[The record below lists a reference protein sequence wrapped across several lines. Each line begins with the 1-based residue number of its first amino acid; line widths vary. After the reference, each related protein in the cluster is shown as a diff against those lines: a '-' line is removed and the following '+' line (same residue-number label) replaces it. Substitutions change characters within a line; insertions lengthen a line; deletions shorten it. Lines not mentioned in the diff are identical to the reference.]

1 MRKMKTQK
9 YIKFGHFVAKNRLLI
24 LIIGV
29 VLLIPSI
36 FGFIGTRIN
45 YDLLTYLPEE
55 LESTQGQKI
64 LDETFHNAATSMLII
79 ENTEASDILKLKE
92 KISSVD
98 GVDSVIW
105 RDDMLD
111 VTVPKMMLPD
121 ELKDAFYNE
130 DNTILFIKFLNS
142 ASSDETMNAID
153 EIRAIAKKES
163 WLSGISALVKDT
175 KELISTETPIYIGI
189 AVLLSFIVL
198 CLTTESILIAILFL
212 VNILFAVLYNM
223 GSNYFLGEISYLTK
237 SIAAVLQLA
246 VTMDYSI
253 FLYHRYDEERN
264 KFEDHVDSMAS
275 AISQTISAI
284 AGSSLTTIAGF
295 LALLAMQLT
304 LGKDIGIVMAKGIIF
319 GLITAVTIL
328 PGLILLFEKPLQRF
342 KHRIL
347 LPKFGSTAAF
357 VTKHH
362 VALLLLT
369 VVLLIPAIYGSINTK
384 VYYNL
389 DRSLPRDL
397 PSIVSNNKLK
407 KDYDMASTHFLLVD
421 KELEGKDVSIMIDE
435 IEELEGVNSVL
446 TFESLVGPTIPKE
459 FLPSELTEIFQKGD
473 HQLIIIQSVNNVA
486 TKEVSKEIESITEI
500 SKKYDS
506 NSLLTGESV
515 LTKDLTTSA
524 DHDFKVVN
532 LLSIVLVL
540 IIVAFVFK
548 SVAIPILLI
557 TAIELAILINMAI
570 PFYIDQTIPFV
581 ASIIIGTI
589 QLGST
594 IDYSILL
601 TSRYLEELHQNSDKY
616 AAMQTTVKG
625 TARSIV
631 TSALSFMA
639 ATVGVGLYS
648 NMEIVSVICLMM
660 ARGALISML
669 IILLLLP
676 SVLLFFHPFI
686 IRTTKGMK
694 FLYENNN

>member
-1 MRKMKTQK
+1 MKSPHYT
-9 YIKFGHFVAKNRLLI
+9 KFGHFIAEKRLIVLFI
-24 LIIGV
+24 AI
-29 VLLIPSI
+29 VLLIPSV

-45 YDLLTYLPEE
+45 YDLLTYLPQD

-64 LDETFHNAATSMLII
+64 LDETFHNAATSMLILKD
-79 ENTEASDILKLKE
+79 TEESEVLKLKD
-92 KISSVD
+92 KISSIE

-105 RDDMLD
+105 RDDILD
-111 VTVPKMMLPD
+111 VSVPKMMLS
-121 ELKDAFYNE
+121 EKLKNAFYRE
-130 DNTILFIKFLNS
+130 DTTILFIKFKNS
-142 ASSDETMNAID
+142 ASSDETMSAID
-153 EIRAIAKKES
+153 KIRGIAKKEA

-175 KELISTETPIYIGI
+175 KDLISTETPIYVGI

-198 CLTTESILIAILFL
+198 CFTTESILIAILFL
-212 VNILFAVLYNM
+212 FNILFAILYNM
-223 GSNYFLGEISYLTK
+223 GTNYFLGEISYLTK

-253 FLYHRYDEERN
+253 FLYHRYEEERT
-264 KFEDHVDSMAS
+264 KHEDHVDSMAS
-275 AISQTISAI
+275 AVAQTISAI

-304 LGKDIGIVMAKGIIF
+304 LGKDIGIVMAKGVVF

-328 PGLILLFEKPLQRF
+328 PGLILIFEKPLQRF
-342 KHRIL
+342 KHKIL
-347 LPKFGSTAAF
+347 LPKFSGTAAF

-362 VALLLLT
+362 VILLILT
-369 VVLLIPAIYGSINTK
+369 VVLLVPAIYGSMNTK

-397 PSIVSNNKLK
+397 PSIVSNKKLK
-407 KDYDMASTHFLLVD
+407 NDYDMASTHFLLVD
-421 KELEGKDVSIMIDE
+421 KKLEDKEMINMIDE
-435 IEELEGVNSVL
+435 IKEVDGVNSVL
-446 TFESLVGPTIPKE
+446 SFESLVGPTVPKD
-459 FLPSELTEIFQKGD
+459 FLPSELTEVFQKGD

-486 TKEVSKEIESITEI
+486 TDEVSKEIEEIAAIT
-500 SKKYDS
+500 KKYDTG
-506 NSLLTGESV
+506 SLLTGESV

-532 LLSIVLVL
+532 LLSILLVL

-548 SVAIPILLI
+548 SISIPILLI

-601 TSRYLEELHQNSDKY
+601 TSRYVEELHHNNDRY
-616 AAMQTTVKG
+616 FAMQETVKG

-660 ARGALISML
+660 ARGAMISML

-676 SVLLFFHPFI
+676 SILLFFHPII

-694 FLYENNN
+694 YLYK

>member
-1 MRKMKTQK
+1 MKSPH
-9 YIKFGHFVAKNRLLI
+9 YIKFGHFIAKHRILI
-24 LIIGV
+24 LVIAFA
-29 VLLIPSI
+29 LLIPSI

-45 YDLLTYLPEE
+45 YDLLTYLPQD

-79 ENTEASDILKLKE
+79 ENPEPSEIIRLKE
-92 KISSVD
+92 QISAID

-105 RDDMLD
+105 RDDIVD
-111 VTVPKMMLPD
+111 VSVPKMMLPD
-121 ELKDAFYNE
+121 EIKEAFYN
-130 DNTILFIKFLNS
+130 DNTTILFIKFLHS
-142 ASSDETMNAID
+142 ASSDQTMNAID
-153 EIRAIAKKES
+153 EIRAVAKKEA

-175 KELISTETPIYIGI
+175 KDLISTETPIYVGI
-189 AVLLSFIVL
+189 AVVLSFIVL
-198 CLTTESILIAILFL
+198 CFTTESILIAILFL
-212 VNILFAVLYNM
+212 FNILFAILYNM
-223 GSNYFLGEISYLTK
+223 GTNYFLGEISYLTK

-253 FLYHRYDEERN
+253 FLYHRYEEERG
-264 KFEDHVDSMAS
+264 KYEDHIDAMAS

-304 LGKDIGIVMAKGIIF
+304 LGKDIGIVMAKGVVF

-328 PGLILLFEKPLQRF
+328 PGLILIFEKPLQRF
-342 KHRIL
+342 KHKIL
-347 LPKFGSTAAF
+347 LPKFSGTAAF

-362 VALLLLT
+362 VLLLMIT
-369 VVLLIPAIYGSINTK
+369 VLLLVPSIYGSINTK

-397 PSIVSNNKLK
+397 PSIVSNKKLK
-407 KDYDMASTHFLLVD
+407 SDYDMASTHFLLVD
-421 KELEGKDVSIMIDE
+421 KNLEEKDVGIMIDE
-435 IEELEGVNSVL
+435 IEQLEGVSSVL
-446 TFESLVGPTIPKE
+446 ALESLVGPTIPKD
-459 FLPSELTEIFQKGD
+459 FLPSELTEIFEKGN
-473 HQLIIIQSVNNVA
+473 HQLIIIQSLNDVA
-486 TKEVSKEIESITEI
+486 TDDVSKEIDNIKEI
-500 SKKYDS
+500 SKKYDD

-524 DHDFKVVN
+524 DRDFKVVN
-532 LLSIVLVL
+532 LLSIFLVL
-540 IIVAFVFK
+540 IIVGFVFK
-548 SVAIPILLI
+548 SMSIPILLI
-557 TAIELAILINMAI
+557 TAIELAILINMGV
-570 PFYIDQTIPFV
+570 PFYINQTIPFV

-601 TSRYLEELHQNSDKY
+601 TSRYLEELHQERDKY
-616 AAMQTTVKG
+616 VAMQRTVQG

-631 TSALSFMA
+631 TSALSFIA

-660 ARGALISML
+660 ARGAFISML
-669 IILLLLP
+669 VILLLLP
-676 SVLLFFHPFI
+676 SILLFFHPLI

-694 FLYENNN
+694 FLYKESN

>member
-1 MRKMKTQK
+1 MKSPHYT
-9 YIKFGHFVAKNRLLI
+9 KFGHFIAEKRLIVLFI
-24 LIIGV
+24 AI

-36 FGFIGTRIN
+36 LGFVGTRIN
-45 YDLLTYLPEE
+45 YDLLTYLPQD

-64 LDETFHNAATSMLII
+64 LDKTFHNAATSMLILKD
-79 ENTEASDILKLKE
+79 TEESEVLKLKD
-92 KISSVD
+92 KISSIE

-105 RDDMLD
+105 RDDIVD
-111 VTVPKMMLPD
+111 VSVPKMMLPD
-121 ELKDAFYNE
+121 KLKDAFYRE
-130 DNTILFIKFLNS
+130 DTTILFIKFQNS
-142 ASSDETMNAID
+142 ASSDETMSAID
-153 EIRAIAKKES
+153 KIRGIAKKEA

-175 KELISTETPIYIGI
+175 KDLISTETPIYVGI

-198 CLTTESILIAILFL
+198 CFTTESILIAILFL
-212 VNILFAVLYNM
+212 FNILFAILYNM
-223 GSNYFLGEISYLTK
+223 GTNYFLGEISYLTK

-253 FLYHRYDEERN
+253 FLYHRYEEERS
-264 KFEDHVDSMAS
+264 KHDDHIDAMAS
-275 AISQTISAI
+275 AVAQTISAI

-304 LGKDIGIVMAKGIIF
+304 LGKDIGIVMAKGVVF

-328 PGLILLFEKPLQRF
+328 PGLILIFEKPLQRF
-342 KHRIL
+342 KHKIL
-347 LPKFGSTAAF
+347 LPKFAKTAAF

-362 VALLLLT
+362 VILLILT
-369 VVLLIPAIYGSINTK
+369 VVLLVPAIYGSLNTK

-407 KDYDMASTHFLLVD
+407 NDYDMASTHFLLVD
-421 KELEGKDVSIMIDE
+421 KNLEDKETIKMIDE
-435 IEELEGVNSVL
+435 IKEVDGVNSVL
-446 TFESLVGPTIPKE
+446 SFESLVGPTVPKD
-459 FLPSELTEIFQKGD
+459 FLPSELTEVFQKGD
-473 HQLIIIQSVNNVA
+473 HQLIIIQSLNNVA
-486 TKEVSKEIESITEI
+486 TDEVSKEIEEITSIT
-500 SKKYDS
+500 KKYDTG
-506 NSLLTGESV
+506 SLLTGESV

-532 LLSIVLVL
+532 LLSILLVL

-548 SVAIPILLI
+548 SISIPILLI

-601 TSRYLEELHQNSDKY
+601 TSRYVEELHHNNDRYS
-616 AAMQTTVKG
+616 AMQETVKG

-660 ARGALISML
+660 ARGAMISML

-676 SVLLFFHPFI
+676 SILLFFHPVI

-694 FLYENNN
+694 YLYK

>member
-1 MRKMKTQK
+1 MKSPH
-9 YIKFGHFVAKNRLLI
+9 YVKFGHFVAEKK
-24 LIIGV
+24 LIILV
-29 VLLIPSI
+29 VAIILLIPSI

-45 YDLLTYLPEE
+45 YDLLTYLPED
-55 LESTQGQKI
+55 LESTKGQKI

-79 ENTEASDILKLKE
+79 ENPEPSEILRLKD
-92 KISSVD
+92 KISSIKS
-98 GVDSVIW
+98 VDSVIW
-105 RDDMLD
+105 RDDILD

-121 ELKDAFYNE
+121 ELKDAFYNG
-130 DNTILFIKFLNS
+130 NTTILFIKFSNS

-153 EIRAIAKKES
+153 EIRKVAKKEA

-175 KELISTETPIYIGI
+175 KDLISTETPIYVGI

-198 CLTTESILIAILFL
+198 CFTTESILIAILFL
-212 VNILFAVLYNM
+212 FNILFAILYNM
-223 GSNYFLGEISYLTK
+223 GTNYFLGEISYLTK

-253 FLYHRYDEERN
+253 FLYHRYEEERN
-264 KFEDHVDSMAS
+264 KYDNHIDAMAI

-284 AGSSLTTIAGF
+284 TGSSFTTIAGF

-304 LGKDIGIVMAKGIIF
+304 LGKDIGIVMAKGVIF

-328 PGLILLFEKPLQRF
+328 PGLILIFEKPLQRF
-342 KHRIL
+342 KHRIF
-347 LPKFGSTAAF
+347 LPKFGGTAAF

-362 VALLLLT
+362 VLLLIVT
-369 VVLLIPAIYGSINTK
+369 VLLLIPAVYGSINTN

-407 KDYDMASTHFLLVD
+407 NDYDMASTHFLLID
-421 KELEGKDVSIMIDE
+421 KDLEQKDVGAMIDE
-435 IEELEGVNSVL
+435 INKIEGVNSVL
-446 TFESLVGPTIPKE
+446 AFESLVDSTVPKE
-459 FLPSELTEIFQKGD
+459 FLPDELIEIFEKGD
-473 HQLIIIQSVNNVA
+473 HQLIIVQSLNNVA
-486 TKEVSKEIESITEI
+486 TKEVAEEIDMITKV

-524 DHDFKVVN
+524 DRDFKVVN
-532 LLSIVLVL
+532 LLSILLVL

-548 SVAIPILLI
+548 SISIPILLI
-557 TAIELAILINMAI
+557 TAIELAILVNMAI
-570 PFYIDQTIPFV
+570 PFYINQTIPFV

-601 TSRYLEELHQNSDKY
+601 TSRYLEELHQEQDKY
-616 AAMQTTVKG
+616 VAMQTTVKG

-639 ATVGVGLYS
+639 ATVGVGIYS

-669 IILLLLP
+669 VILLLLP
-676 SVLLFFHPFI
+676 SILLFFQPLI

-694 FLYENNN
+694 FLYKENN